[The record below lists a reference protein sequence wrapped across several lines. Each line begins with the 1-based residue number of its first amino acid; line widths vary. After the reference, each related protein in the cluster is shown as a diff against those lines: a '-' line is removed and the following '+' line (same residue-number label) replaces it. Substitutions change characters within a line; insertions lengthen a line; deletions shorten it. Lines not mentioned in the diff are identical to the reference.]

1 VAEPKWLV
9 AIAASAGGVEA
20 LQTFFRG
27 LGTTH
32 DASIVVVLHRTPSHE
47 SHLESIIRRC
57 TRMPVVQADDG
68 ERVAPGVV
76 YVARPDLHLTVT
88 AGRHFAYR
96 DGRRIKF
103 LRSSAVPLLDSAAA
117 AFGDR
122 VVAVVLTG
130 SGTDA
135 TDGVQRVK
143 QAGGVV
149 IAQDQATS
157 EYWSMP
163 SAAITSGAVDLV
175 LPLSEIAPAVRN
187 IVAPVEGSAQPV

>member
-1 VAEPKWLV
+1 
-9 AIAASAGGVEA
+9 
-20 LQTFFRG
+20 
-27 LGTTH
+27 
-32 DASIVVVLHRTPSHE
+32 
-47 SHLESIIRRC
+47 
-57 TRMPVVQADDG
+57 MPVVQADDG

-143 QAGGVV
+143 QGG
-149 IAQDQATS
+149 ASSLPRTRRPRSTGRCLRPRLRA
-157 EYWSMP
+157 EP
-163 SAAITSGAVDLV
+163 SIWCC
-175 LPLSEIAPAVRN
+175 P
-187 IVAPVEGSAQPV
+187 